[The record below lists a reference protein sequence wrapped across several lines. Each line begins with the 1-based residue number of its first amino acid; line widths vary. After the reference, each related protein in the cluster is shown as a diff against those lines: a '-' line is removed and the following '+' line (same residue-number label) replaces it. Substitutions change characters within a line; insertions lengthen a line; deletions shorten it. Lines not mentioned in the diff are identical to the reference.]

1 MEEFW
6 KRVSRG
12 RWLTGSLEFSKHYGK
27 YPTLAI
33 VLVRPLY
40 NSFSVNL
47 IPLAMVLYL
56 VGHSTTMVR
65 VPALWVL
72 SVPEYCVPA
81 LWVLSVPEYCDPS
94 TTWPGYQHCGYFQV
108 SVPALWVLS
117 VPEYC
122 DCPVTPIYR
131 ATRIRRGEMSTNKNP

>member
-40 NSFSVNL
+40 NSFSENL

-56 VGHSTTMVR
+56 VSHSTTMVR

-81 LWVLSVPEYCDPS
+81 LWVLSVPEYC
-94 TTWPGYQHCGYFQV
+94 
-108 SVPALWVLS
+108 VPAPLGQGTSTVGTFSNSIVGTLS
-117 VPEYC
+117 
-122 DCPVTPIYR
+122 T
-131 ATRIRRGEMSTNKNP
+131 